1 MEILLISPDSG
12 MATRLQSLITV
23 RLTGGR
29 GGSSLSRS
37 LLSVLLLVDAN
48 IVVDFLLENML
59 CRFNGSIGG

>member
-12 MATRLQSLITV
+12 MATRLHSLITV

-29 GGSSLSRS
+29 GGSSLSLS

-59 CRFNGSIGG
+59 CRFNGGIES